1 MQNVVKLFPIQRKNP
16 ITGGVAWYAQKAR
29 YDTLSHRELVD
40 AMARNT
46 GIPRGKVAMA
56 VDAIVK
62 QIVNFLLN
70 GHSVSISEL
79 GTFTP
84 RVKSKGVTSEDLVT
98 SDNIKSLLFKF
109 RPITPLRVDMQEN
122 AQFEVGEYEP
132 SPGPQPSPV
141 VPMEPTQCFAATDM
155 TDPSQVVQVSL
166 GPTATSA
173 NINLEGAPAYAI
185 ILNGQG
191 LPGDCWATLDPTMLS
206 KRDGT
211 PIVRNNLPDDQGYS
225 LEAIWGIPVYGSG
238 NAEKPTKIYFVS
250 KNNKGKNA
258 VFFTFN
264 LI

>member
-16 ITGGVAWYAQKAR
+16 ITGNVAWYAQKAR

-84 RVKSKGVTSEDLVT
+84 RVKSKGVTSEDKVT
-98 SDNIKSLLFKF
+98 SDLIKSLLFKF

-132 SPGPQPSPV
+132 APGPQPSPV
-141 VPMEPTQCFAATDM
+141 VPIDYQNAGFIAVDEDEPTAGTID
-155 TDPSQVVQVSL
+155 TLTKSGTVL
-166 GPTATSA
+166 T
-173 NINLEGAPAYAI
+173 EGKAVEQI
-185 ILNGQG
+185 FLNGQG
-191 LPGDCWATLDPTMLS
+191 FQPDAWATLDPSILS
-206 KRDGT
+206 KRNGT
-211 PIVRNNLPDDQGYS
+211 PLRFMDGGGLSGYS
-225 LEAIWGIPVYGSG
+225 LSFDPNIHGSADAEHPV
-238 NAEKPTKIYFVS
+238 KIYFVA
-250 KNNKGKNA
+250 KNAQGKNEI
-258 VFFTFN
+258 FFTFN
-264 LI
+264 LV

>member
-16 ITGGVAWYAQKAR
+16 ITGNVAWYAQKAR

-84 RVKSKGVTSEDLVT
+84 RVKSKGVASEDKVT
-98 SDNIKSLLFKF
+98 SDLIKSLLFKF

-132 SPGPQPSPV
+132 TPGPQPSPV
-141 VPMEPTQCFAATDM
+141 VPIDYQMVGFAGPEDAAPTPGTVNALAK
-155 TDPSQVVQVSL
+155 SGVVETEGKLVEAIVL
-166 GPTATSA
+166 G
-173 NINLEGAPAYAI
+173 
-185 ILNGQG
+185 GQG
-191 LPGDCWATLDPTMLS
+191 FQPEAWATLDPSILS
-206 KRDGT
+206 KRNGT
-211 PIVRNNLPDDQGYS
+211 PLEFFEEENHSGYTLTFTPNIHGS
-225 LEAIWGIPVYGSG
+225 ADAEHPV
-238 NAEKPTKIYFVS
+238 KIYFVA
-250 KNNKGKNA
+250 KNQKGQNEI
-258 VFFTFN
+258 FFTFN
-264 LI
+264 LV

>member
-16 ITGGVAWYAQKAR
+16 ITGNVAWYAQKAR

-84 RVKSKGVTSEDLVT
+84 RVKSKGVASEDKVT
-98 SDNIKSLLFKF
+98 SDLIKSLLFKF

-132 SPGPQPSPV
+132 APGPQPSPV
-141 VPMEPTQCFAATDM
+141 VPIDYQSVNFKAPEDVEPTPGVVNALAKSGIVDTDGKGVE
-155 TDPSQVVQVSL
+155 SIVL
-166 GPTATSA
+166 A
-173 NINLEGAPAYAI
+173 
-185 ILNGQG
+185 GQG
-191 LPGDCWATLDPTMLS
+191 FQPEAWATLDPSILN
-206 KRDGT
+206 KRNGT
-211 PIVRNNLPDDQGYS
+211 PLEFWDEEDLCGYT
-225 LEAIWGIPVYGSG
+225 LNFIPPIHGSG
-238 NAEKPTKIYFVS
+238 NAERPVKIYFVA
-250 KNNKGKNA
+250 KNAQGKNEI
-258 VFFTFN
+258 FFTFN
-264 LI
+264 IV

>member
-16 ITGGVAWYAQKAR
+16 ITGNVAWYAQKAR

-84 RVKSKGVTSEDLVT
+84 RVKSKGVASEDKVT
-98 SDNIKSLLFKF
+98 SDLIKSLLFKF

-132 SPGPQPSPV
+132 APGPQPSPV
-141 VPMEPTQCFAATDM
+141 VPIVFSMCGIEAENEDEPTMGTVDQLEKSGTVNTDGKLVEKIM
-155 TDPSQVVQVSL
+155 LL
-166 GPTATSA
+166 GDGFQHDA
-173 NINLEGAPAYAI
+173 
-185 ILNGQG
+185 
-191 LPGDCWATLDPTMLS
+191 WATLDPSILS
-206 KRDGT
+206 KRNGT
-211 PIVRNNLPDDQGYS
+211 PLIYETEGGHDGLGLTLNPSIHGSADA
-225 LEAIWGIPVYGSG
+225 EHPV
-238 NAEKPTKIYFVS
+238 KIYFVA
-250 KNNKGKNA
+250 KNAQGKNEI
-258 VFFTFN
+258 FFTFN
-264 LI
+264 LV